1 MYIKLLCGMDEECI
15 KKELDKYFSRNISP
29 NIKMEIQKPIIRNL
43 RIVKDIK
50 DDIKSQYIEALDF
63 HKLINRGI
71 KPSSVP
77 DFGNNDDWCEF
88 IFSLFFPPWTKY
100 C

>member
-1 MYIKLLCGMDEECI
+1 MSFAG
-15 KKELDKYFSRNISP
+15 
-29 NIKMEIQKPIIRNL
+29 
-43 RIVKDIK
+43 
-50 DDIKSQYIEALDF
+50 
-63 HKLINRGI
+63 
-71 KPSSVP
+71 P